1 MKRQKPV
8 KGGRM
13 RVSTALIHDIERA
26 VAREMVKY
34 DCSRSFVIATALA
47 FAFNIEEQEDYR
59 PKSPRLNRSKIV
71 VLKHRKVG

>member
-1 MKRQKPV
+1 VKRQRPV

-13 RVSTALIHDIERA
+13 QVSTALISDIERA

-47 FAFNIEEQEDYR
+47 FAFGIEEQEDYR
-59 PKSPRLNRSKIV
+59 PKSPRLNRARLALVRRAK
-71 VLKHRKVG
+71 